1 MKREA
6 AVAALLVGC
15 AVDSS
20 STSTIA
26 DVETKT
32 TGLRWQ
38 LFGLGQDALSCWS
51 YDDEREVPWS

>member
-1 MKREA
+1 
-6 AVAALLVGC
+6 VAALFVGR

-20 STSTIA
+20 STSTVA

-38 LFGLGQDALSCWS
+38 LFGLGQDALACWAD
-51 YDDEREVPWS
+51 DDEREVSWS